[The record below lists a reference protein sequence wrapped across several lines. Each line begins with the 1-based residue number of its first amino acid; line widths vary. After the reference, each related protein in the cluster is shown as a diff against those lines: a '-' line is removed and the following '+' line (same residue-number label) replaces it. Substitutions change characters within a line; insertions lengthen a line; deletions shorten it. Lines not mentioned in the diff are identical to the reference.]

1 MNIINYEN
9 YNAQLIQGFDNLP
22 VLVGKHA
29 CTPDFKVMLSEPE
42 DFKGLVATTSEV
54 RTKRNVLGII
64 EKGTARIEKRGHK
77 KPTRVICYLS
87 KP

>member
-9 YNAQLIQGFDNLP
+9 YNAQLIQGFDKLP

-29 CTPDFKVMLSEPE
+29 CTPDFKVMLDEPAG
-42 DFKGLVATTSEV
+42 FKELVATTSEV
-54 RTKRNVLGII
+54 RTKRNVLAII
-64 EKGTARIEKRGHK
+64 EKGAVRVEKRGHRK
-77 KPTRVICYLS
+77 KTRVICYLT